1 MHACS
6 SFPAYI
12 HTYIH
17 TYIHPHLTRPAFD
30 HRHLGRHSHQN
41 CDRMFGNGGYGSF
54 LLGIQCNQFTVNH
67 QFQILRTRRRVRGF
81 EGSASASPPV
91 DGVLALLAWSP
102 SRRSRAAGLRLS
114 SPSSATATRAV
125 LSTPA
130 LIHTYSILLFCIH
143 YKSQRDGDF
152 LFKAPTQAH
161 LHHRRRVL
169 WDDEAQAQSQAR
181 STTGQRK
188 VEQSQSIHCSAVQR
202 HEGRRLSREVLQPLH
217 QRPQSRRRQGL
228 LEAHGAHAGWDLPI
242 GEGAAPHFRGDVQ
255 EGLPIGV
262 DDPTAVLASLTR

>member
-1 MHACS
+1 MKTS
-6 SFPAYI
+6 LDS
-12 HTYIH
+12 
-17 TYIHPHLTRPAFD
+17 
-30 HRHLGRHSHQN
+30 GR
-41 CDRMFGNGGYGSF
+41 
-54 LLGIQCNQFTVNH
+54 V
-67 QFQILRTRRRVRGF
+67 
-81 EGSASASPPV
+81 
-91 DGVLALLAWSP
+91 VLALLAWSP

-114 SPSSATATRAV
+114 SPSSATAMRAV
-125 LSTPA
+125 LST
-130 LIHTYSILLFCIH
+130 LFEICSECKTKELNTYVCTTINQSMPG
-143 YKSQRDGDF
+143 DGDF

-202 HEGRRLSREVLQPLH
+202 REGRRLSREVLQPLH

-242 GEGAAPHFRGDVQ
+242 GEGAAPHFRGHVQ